1 MVTMLLQRTLF
12 FRTSSMLHIRPTHKL
27 YPSTP
32 TPPNRPTTWLNKST
46 LSLETSPS
54 SEITVD
60 SSAGTPQHR
69 PTDDYEFILMAQE
82 LIASERSFPVPSH
95 STSDDD
101 PLISTEEI
109 LYSYAILVTEF
120 DALSLLDDSCIPRDS
135 PMDTSSL
142 SDGTLTP
149 GSEDG
154 SSTAHGSPV
163 ESSLSPNNVD
173 QLSVDITPSL
183 YMTSDSCSL
192 AQVDCSLLEYL
203 SVTPFGASASLT
215 LLNLYIHYYPFL
227 KSYLICAHF
236 LMVRYIEFL
245 VVYLIV
251 SFSISRLFRLS
262 LLAVLFILLVPLF
275 LL

>member
-1 MVTMLLQRTLF
+1 MVTMLLQQTLSF
-12 FRTSSMLHIRPTHKL
+12 STSSLLHISPTHKL

-32 TPPNRPTTWLNKST
+32 TPPNRPTTWINKST
-46 LSLETSPS
+46 LSLETPSS

-95 STSDDD
+95 STSEED

-120 DALSLLDDSCIPRDS
+120 DALSLLDDSCIPS
-135 PMDTSSL
+135 SMDTSSH

-163 ESSLSPNNVD
+163 ESSLSPNNMD
-173 QLSVDITPSL
+173 QLSMDITPSF
-183 YMTSDSCSL
+183 YMTSNSCSL

-203 SVTPFGASASLT
+203 SVTPFGTSATFT
-215 LLNLYIHYYPFL
+215 LLSLYVHRYPFL

-236 LMVRYIEFL
+236 LAVRYIEF
-245 VVYLIV
+245 VVAYLIV